1 MGVRTKLGLSWD
13 QVGTKLG
20 PSRTKLGPF
29 IVCSTL
35 TMLYKSLMLRNNS
48 QPIAHNDEPFLCA
61 QRDKVENRK
70 IDR

>member
-1 MGVRTKLGLSWD
+1 
-13 QVGTKLG
+13 
-20 PSRTKLGPF
+20 
-29 IVCSTL
+29 
-35 TMLYKSLMLRNNS
+35 MLRNNS

>member
-20 PSRTKLGPF
+20 PIRTKLGP
-29 IVCSTL
+29 IVVCI
-35 TMLYKSLMLRNNS
+35 KVKMLRNNS